1 MSLLTY
7 RIISS
12 LWSVNNQGIIKDHG
26 DFIGVSVIFITE
38 SIMVSRDPQ
47 RGSMAYNN
55 YSCGTIPPLVVLVA
69 LFLYFYLDARVPEPI
84 PEKFKV
90 KVMDA
95 MMKTYGHTV
104 NVLVCLGITEPFSDF
119 VRKIADWFVLTMVT
133 GFPWGIAPYDPR
145 LKITDTHIRDIR
157 VKVYEPVSGLGRTDR
172 PVLSTST
179 AGAGACC
186 PSIPMTL

>member
-1 MSLLTY
+1 MWKLGNYNIQYIAITIYFLSVSLSVPLLTY

-26 DFIGVSVIFITE
+26 DFIGVSGIIITE

-104 NVLVCLGITEPFSDF
+104 WYRHESQRHSRNRPKLSCLFLNIGKFVILYLILHYIVRANHLVRINIF
-119 VRKIADWFVLTMVT
+119 KID
-133 GFPWGIAPYDPR
+133 
-145 LKITDTHIRDIR
+145 
-157 VKVYEPVSGLGRTDR
+157 
-172 PVLSTST
+172 
-179 AGAGACC
+179 
-186 PSIPMTL
+186 

>member
-104 NVLVCLGITEPFSDF
+104 WYRHECQRHSRNRPKLSCLFLNISKF
-119 VRKIADWFVLTMVT
+119 VIRYLILHYIVRTNHLPRINNFFNRLT
-133 GFPWGIAPYDPR
+133 
-145 LKITDTHIRDIR
+145 
-157 VKVYEPVSGLGRTDR
+157 
-172 PVLSTST
+172 
-179 AGAGACC
+179 
-186 PSIPMTL
+186 SICIYN

>member
-12 LWSVNNQGIIKDHG
+12 LWSVNNQRIIKDHG
-26 DFIGVSVIFITE
+26 DFFGVSGIFLTDA
-38 SIMVSRDPQ
+38 IMVSRDSQ
-47 RGSMAYNN
+47 KGGMAYNS

-104 NVLVCLGITEPFSDF
+104 WYRHECRRHSRNRHKLASFYLCHKYREIRPTVFNITLY
-119 VRKIADWFVLTMVT
+119 I
-133 GFPWGIAPYDPR
+133 
-145 LKITDTHIRDIR
+145 IR
-157 VKVYEPVSGLGRTDR
+157 VKHLPRINNL
-172 PVLSTST
+172 
-179 AGAGACC
+179 
-186 PSIPMTL
+186 IN